1 MAIYINVDNCRL
13 GFRTVYASVVGF
25 AILVSAYLA
34 FYGCLSDYM
43 YILSTVIIELI
54 IDMFTGFII
63 ALDYYIISRF
73 TAL

>member
-1 MAIYINVDNCRL
+1 MVIYVNVDNCRL